1 MLTEFQPVYNFRADD
16 FDFWFAPEFGKII
29 KEGQIIYFKPGV
41 GFDREEDD
49 RKFTFEIGYRYF
61 F

>member
-1 MLTEFQPVYNFRADD
+1 M
-16 FDFWFAPEFGKII
+16 FDFWFGPEFGKII
-29 KEGQIIYFKPGV
+29 KDGQILYIKPCV
-41 GFDREEDD
+41 GFDREKDD